1 MLNLSS
7 FTSSGR
13 AIASLTLG
21 LGLGLLAAPAYAQ
34 TNTPKYSNEFLNLGA
49 GARSLGMGK
58 VQVSL
63 TNDATAGYWNPAA
76 LVNQSTKYDGVLMH
90 SELFSG
96 VVKNDY
102 AAFSMPLDDKS
113 VIGATLLRSGV
124 DNIADTRSLIN
135 EYGYIQYDRIT
146 YFSVADYALLLS
158 YARRLGPEGL
168 SVGANAKLI
177 YRNVGSYANAYGFGI
192 DAGVQY
198 NHNGWRLG
206 LMARDIT
213 TTFNAWSIDADKF
226 KANTIPGEAIPTNST
241 ELTLPRLVLGIGYQF
256 KLPGQFTALT
266 AVDLEATTDGQR
278 NTLISAKPVS
288 IDPRFGVEFG
298 YRNLVFLRG
307 GVGNY
312 QQIET
317 FADNSTTTNPLTKK
331 EWKGQYSLGAGV
343 AFSGLRIDLALSRLA
358 IEKLGSSSQTNSLI
372 VSLGY
377 AFGGRIGA
385 PVGVR

>member
-1 MLNLSS
+1 MLQFSTAIRSWRTKWSLS
-7 FTSSGR
+7 F
-13 AIASLTLG
+13 G
-21 LGLGLLAAPAYAQ
+21 LGLATIGAAHAQ

-58 VQVSL
+58 VQASL
-63 TNDATAGYWNPAA
+63 ATDATAGYWNPAA
-76 LVNQSTKYDGVLMH
+76 LTNLNAKYDGVLMH

-102 AAFSMPLDDKS
+102 AAFAMPLDDKS
-113 VIGATLLRSGV
+113 VIGATVLRTGV

-135 EYGYIQYDRIT
+135 EYGYIQYDKIT

-158 YARRLGPEGL
+158 YARKMGPEGL

-198 NHNGWRLG
+198 NHGGWRLG
-206 LMARDIT
+206 LAARDIT

-226 KANTIPGEAIPTNST
+226 KASAIPGEAIPKNAT
-241 ELTLPRLVLGIGYQF
+241 ELTLPRLMLGIGYQF
-256 KLPGQFTALT
+256 KLPAQFTALVAT
-266 AVDLEATTDGQR
+266 DLETTTDGER
-278 NTLISAKPVS
+278 NTLIKSSSVS
-288 IDPRFGVEFG
+288 VDPRVGLEIG

-307 GVGNY
+307 GAGNY
-312 QQIET
+312 QQIEN
-317 FADNSTTTNPLTKK
+317 FDRNKQ
-331 EWKGQYSLGAGV
+331 WKGQYSLGAGV
-343 AFSGLRIDLALSRLA
+343 AISGLRVDLALSRLA
-358 IEKLGSSSQTNSLI
+358 VDQSANVNSLI

-377 AFGGRIGA
+377 GFGNRAGGLRSTN
-385 PVGVR
+385 